1 MTCVVPSPSFGQAS
15 AARIDRRAL
24 VTRHNPTLTRIDPA
38 SPLMVG
44 NGNLGFTADITGLQT
59 FQEQYSP
66 RVPLMIQAQWA
77 WHSFP
82 NPSGFSLAQA
92 EQPVDVRGQ
101 SRPYPYLRG
110 WDEAR
115 QPHIQWLRE
124 NPHRISLGRL
134 ALHLAKADGR
144 RAAFAD
150 LSEAR
155 QTLDLWTGRLE
166 SRFVFDGA
174 PVEVETSVHPT
185 LDAVIVRLRSPLLAS
200 GRLGVDLT
208 FPGVGK
214 QLNPNPA
221 DWTQPESHRTHI
233 GYHDHHRLEL
243 ERRIDDASTHVAV
256 SADTPIYEQVPAGH
270 AFRFTTTGAGR

>member
-1 MTCVVPSPSFGQAS
+1 M
-15 AARIDRRAL
+15 AAPIDRRAL
-24 VTRHNPTLTRIDPA
+24 VTRHNPTLTAIDP

-82 NPSGFSLAQA
+82 NPTGFSLAQA

-101 SRPYPYLRG
+101 SRPYPYLRN

-134 ALHLAKADGR
+134 ALHLAKADGTPRGVR
-144 RAAFAD
+144 RSDRDAAD
-150 LSEAR
+150 AR
-155 QTLDLWTGRLE
+155 PLDRPAREPLR
-166 SRFVFDGA
+166 
-174 PVEVETSVHPT
+174 
-185 LDAVIVRLRSPLLAS
+185 VR
-200 GRLGVDLT
+200 
-208 FPGVGK
+208 
-214 QLNPNPA
+214 
-221 DWTQPESHRTHI
+221 
-233 GYHDHHRLEL
+233 
-243 ERRIDDASTHVAV
+243 RRRRWRWRPASTRR
-256 SADTPIYEQVPAGH
+256 ST
-270 AFRFTTTGAGR
+270 R